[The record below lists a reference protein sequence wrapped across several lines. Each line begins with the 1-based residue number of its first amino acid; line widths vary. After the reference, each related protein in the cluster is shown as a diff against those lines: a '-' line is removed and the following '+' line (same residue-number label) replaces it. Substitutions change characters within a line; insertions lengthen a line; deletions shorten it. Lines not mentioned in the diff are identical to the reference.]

1 MRSRHCPQ
9 CARPIADADINE
21 SNDVGYCRNCNLSM
35 PIGKLRNSVTPKSA
49 ASINSPPLGAW
60 YRDDNHTKTIGASY
74 RQPLKAISKAFEAI
88 PTMAAVLLLI
98 GITLI
103 STLGS
108 MGVRIPDWIPLPIR
122 EIAEKSQGCM
132 MILMWVFA
140 LAFGWIALSS
150 LGVLALFL
158 AGTLEV
164 SIADGVGSVTT
175 RAFGIGRR
183 LPFDPSRVKGVW
195 VERERYTKR
204 KKTRYRPIVVLDL
217 EDGKPIRF
225 GERLPD
231 DRLEYVVA
239 ALNVALVNRP
249 AQTVSASGR

>member
-1 MRSRHCPQ
+1 MRSRHCPR
-9 CARPIADADINE
+9 CARPIADTDINE
-21 SNDVGYCRNCNLSM
+21 SSEVGYCRTCNLSM
-35 PIGKLRNSVTPKSA
+35 PIGKLRISVTPGSV
-49 ASINSPPLGAW
+49 ASINSPPTGAW
-60 YRDDNHTKTIGASY
+60 YRDDNRVKLIGASY

-98 GITLI
+98 GVALI
-103 STLGS
+103 ATLGS

-122 EIAEKSQGCM
+122 EIAGKSQGCM

-140 LAFGWIALSS
+140 LAFGWIALLSM
-150 LGVLALFL
+150 GVLALFL

-164 SIADGVGSVTT
+164 SIADGVGSVST

-183 LPFDPSRVKGVW
+183 HPFNPSRVKGVW
-195 VERERYTKR
+195 IDRERYTKR
-204 KKTRYRPIVVLDL
+204 KKTRYRPIAVLDL

-239 ALNVALVNRP
+239 ALNATLVNHP
-249 AQTVSASGR
+249 T